1 MAHTGKGIYGMK
13 VLGMG
18 KLTREEDGTRQA
30 IEFVMGLD
38 CVHAMTIGMT
48 SRQQVDEN
56 LTIMNEYL
64 TT

>member
-1 MAHTGKGIYGMK
+1 MK

-18 KLTREEDGTRQA
+18 KLTREDNGTRQA

-48 SRQQVDEN
+48 SHQQVDEN
-56 LTIMNEYL
+56 LKIINEYL
-64 TT
+64 PT